1 MEKLTMKLGDQIG
14 SVVLDI
20 AQQNILKGKPI
31 RAIETYTKSFPGMTR
46 EHVISIL
53 KNEGVLVKS
62 EDEKHVNFSTDPK
75 DIEEN
80 SKLIYDWQKL
90 INDQFDDLDDLR
102 SSMYDCRNKVAQLG
116 YNIYNFDL
124 KEAAKD
130 KLLASMCARSM
141 ANEFGTVATS
151 AYQKW
156 ADIEEDVMV
165 EDATDAETIM
175 VMTSRFVKLHSELT
189 NKLNKLLPAYQFL
202 LGEKMIER
210 KRFNELIITE
220 CFNLI
225 KEFACEGSCY
235 SYHHPICDGAVSNL
249 RKWMVEDMLQ
259 QDLFIKYRE
268 DGMLPFDI
276 MDGYDAG
283 FLAPDGT
290 FYGALGDT
298 SDLMHMK
305 IADALFEG
313 KLALSD
319 STEIKSA
326 IARHEDPEYILMKLG
341 YIKIHD
347 ANVYGTFRHKK
358 DEDKYEDRKLYC
370 PTPEQIKLIADYIDK
385 YHNGVL
391 YTDYKCNEPVKTS
404 VLRQADE
411 IQLHEMFNRY

>member
-1 MEKLTMKLGDQIG
+1 MKVGEQIG

-20 AQQNILKGKPI
+20 AQQNLLKGKPI

-53 KNEGVLVKS
+53 KNEVVLIAS
-62 EDEKHVNFSTDPK
+62 EDGKSVELSNDK
-75 DIEEN
+75 DTIETNKE
-80 SKLIYDWQKL
+80 LIYNWQKL
-90 INDQFDDLDDLR
+90 IDDQLQDLDDLR
-102 SSMYDCRNKVAQLG
+102 SVMYDCRNKVAQLG
-116 YNIYNFDL
+116 YNIYSFDL

-130 KLLASMCARSM
+130 KVLASMCARSM
-141 ANEFGTVATS
+141 VHEFGSVATS
-151 AYQKW
+151 AYQRW
-156 ADIEEDVMV
+156 AEIEEDVMV
-165 EDATDAETIM
+165 DDATDPQVIM

-202 LGEKMIER
+202 LNEGMIER
-210 KRFNELIITE
+210 KIFTELTITE

-235 SYHHPICDGAVSNL
+235 SYHHPICDSAVSGL
-249 RKWMVEDMLQ
+249 RKWIVEDMLQ
-259 QDLFIKYRE
+259 QPLFVKYRE
-268 DGMLPFDI
+268 EGILPFNI

-298 SDLMHMK
+298 SDLMHMRL
-305 IADALFEG
+305 ADALFEG
-313 KLALSD
+313 KFNLVNN
-319 STEIKSA
+319 
-326 IARHEDPEYILMKLG
+326 EDPEYTLMKLG

-347 ANVYGTFRHKK
+347 ANVYGTFRYKK
-358 DEDKYEDRKLYC
+358 DPDKDEDRKLYC
-370 PTPEQIKLIADYIDK
+370 PTPEQVKSIADYIDK
-385 YHNGVL
+385 HHGGVL
-391 YTDYKCNEPVKTS
+391 YTDYKCNSPVKTS